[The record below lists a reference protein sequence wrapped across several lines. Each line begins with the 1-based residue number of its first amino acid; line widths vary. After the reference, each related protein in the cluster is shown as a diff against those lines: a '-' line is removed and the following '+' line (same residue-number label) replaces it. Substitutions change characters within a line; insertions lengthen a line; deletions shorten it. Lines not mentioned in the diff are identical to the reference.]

1 MFKALKAIFRFSLHT
16 VAYTVCALIIAIYVA
31 VRVNLAGTAIER
43 LLTDQLS
50 ELINTPVQVG
60 KVEVNW
66 INQIVVTDLRVDT
79 ILYVRR
85 AMVGYN
91 ITPLLFERELH
102 LSTAQ
107 FIDFSVNLSR
117 DTTGILNIQPIIDAV
132 SKKEDNNDPLIQQF
146 QIGTLHLR
154 RGDISFYN
162 HLPSASQRFNIS
174 DLNSNVHIKD
184 NNLDVRQLTCL
195 AQTPYGIYNIDGS
208 LSKRQFIA
216 SLSSN
221 DLSASVTVQDVSRP
235 IDSLQ
240 CNIDINHYQTTIP
253 KFGQVSVS
261 GTVSGILCQISLDL
275 HAHTPI
281 GNVHTSAC
289 LRDTVQLEGRITS
302 PRLDLQPLA
311 QLLQKTQSVKNEL
324 LSHHIYN
331 AHIDFDIDRHKGGD
345 LGMTFS
351 LNDSLLSADVV
362 VATSVS
368 DIFSSPF
375 DLSSLS
381 TVKLEATLKR
391 LSIHNVPEVS
401 ALVTAEVDLN
411 DREGYIQLSDLQ
423 LRNDSSTISLE
434 PITIEGTRYRG
445 YVKSPVLIADYSR
458 DKSSGLLQV
467 SGRIPSV
474 NHILEFINIP
484 VHLSGSIPIELRADS
499 SFTLASGHIGI
510 PAFSINSFHYNDPL
524 NIDIEADLNQRSL
537 TLHPLNDIDLTALLG
552 SIKDKAAHVGGL
564 ARGPITISD
573 GIARADLDVRQFTYI
588 DTLIG
593 TARIAASYDFNSSYI
608 GLDANVHAR
617 TGRPSHITGGVA
629 LAKPSLNRHSTVLD
643 LDFQTD
649 SLPLGFINI
658 WTGSFLQD
666 FTGTVTGHVA
676 LTGPSSEL
684 LLTGTPHVD
693 GSFTHDLVGTRFHLH
708 DSFVL
713 DTTAMIFRDAHVYD
727 DERNLLLLNA
737 DIRHSYLDH
746 FIYDVRLSTDDG
758 FLLFNKPE
766 SSKGAQY
773 WGQLYTNGTAQ
784 LHNTQGPLNIEL
796 DMTTAPGSWLNIS
809 PYAARIDDKASYSFL
824 TFRDANTL
832 EGDSYTPLAIHH
844 QSSPSLLASL
854 RVTATEQC
862 RIAVK
867 IDPLSVTD
875 ELQCRGN
882 GNLVLQYDPR
892 NDLSI
897 GGIFNI
903 TSGIYNINMQGG
915 LLNKVFRLQSGSS
928 VHFNGIPSDADLN
941 INATYNVPS
950 ANLKDL
956 DENIATLGS
965 LGRTTV
971 PVDCQLSVTGQ
982 LSQPQVGFDLSLR
995 NVSDEVQAYVH
1006 NIIGTPE
1013 MLNQE
1018 VLYLLLFNRFY
1029 TPDYVQQST
1038 RGSRGGGE
1046 LASFATSSVTAGIN
1060 QLLNK
1065 VSDHIS
1071 IGSSVNSERG
1081 DFSDVQAD
1089 ISLTTRFLDDRLVLG
1104 GNFGYRDPSS
1114 SLGAGNA
1121 SKFIG
1126 DFDAEFLMN
1135 TRGTVRFKAYS
1146 HSSQRDYNI
1155 NNAQTTQGV
1164 GIVIRK
1170 DF

>member
-1 MFKALKAIFRFSLHT
+1 MHT

-31 VRVNLAGTAIER
+31 VRINLAGTAIER

-50 ELINTPVQVG
+50 ELISTPVQVG

-117 DTTGILNIQPIIDAV
+117 DTAGVLNIQPIIDAV
-132 SKKEDNNDPLIQQF
+132 SKKDDNNDPLIQQF

-154 RGDISFYN
+154 RGDLSFYN
-162 HLPSASQRFNIS
+162 HQPSGSQQFRIS
-174 DLNSNVHIKD
+174 DLSSNVHIKD
-184 NNLDVRQLTCL
+184 NNLEVRQLSCF
-195 AQTPYGIYNIDGS
+195 AQTPYGGYQLEGS
-208 LSKRQFIA
+208 LNHRQLYA
-216 SLSSN
+216 SLGSN
-221 DLSASVTVQDVSRP
+221 DLSATVTVQDISRP
-235 IDSLQ
+235 VDSLL
-240 CNIDINHYQTTIP
+240 CAIDISNFQTTVP
-253 KFGQVSVS
+253 KLGPVSVS
-261 GTVSGILCQISLDL
+261 GTLSGMLRQVSLDL
-275 HAHTPI
+275 QAATPI
-281 GNVHTSAC
+281 GNIHATGS
-289 LRDTVQLEGRITS
+289 LRDTVQFVGSITS
-302 PRLDLQPLA
+302 PRLDLQPLSNKKDENSA
-311 QLLQKTQSVKNEL
+311 L
-324 LSHHIYN
+324 LSHHLYN
-331 AHIDFDIDRHKGGD
+331 AHIDLDVDRHKGGD
-345 LGMTFS
+345 LGVTFT
-351 LNDSLLSADVV
+351 LNDSLLSADVAI
-362 VATSVS
+362 ATSVY
-368 DIFSSPF
+368 DIFTRPL

-381 TVKLEATLKR
+381 TVKLEASLKR
-391 LSIHNVPEVS
+391 LSIPSIPEISAQVS
-401 ALVTAEVDLN
+401 AEVALN
-411 DREGYIQLSDLQ
+411 DREGYVTLTDMQ
-423 LRNDSSTISLE
+423 LRNDSNSISLE
-434 PITIEGTRYRG
+434 PLIIEGTRYRG
-445 YVKSPVLIADYSR
+445 YIKSPLLVADYAR
-458 DKSSGLLQV
+458 DRYTGRLQV
-467 SGRIPSV
+467 TGRIPTL
-474 NHILEFINIP
+474 NHIIQFLDIP
-484 VHLSGSIPIELRADS
+484 VHLSGSIPINLQADS
-499 SFTLASGHIGI
+499 TFTLASGHVDI
-510 PAFSINSFHYNDPL
+510 PALRINSFQYDDPL
-524 NIDIEADLNQRSL
+524 SIDIEADINKRSF
-537 TLHPLNDIDLTALLG
+537 TLYPNNDLDLTVLLG
-552 SIKDKAAHVGGL
+552 TISSKAAHVGGL
-564 ARGPITISD
+564 ARGPITLSE
-573 GIARADLDVRQFTYI
+573 GIAHADLNVRNFSYI

-593 TARIAASYDFNSSYI
+593 SARIAASYDFNNAYI
-608 GLDANVHAR
+608 GLDANVYAR
-617 TGRPSHITGGVA
+617 TGRQSHITGGVA
-629 LAKPSLNRHSTVLD
+629 LAKHSIGRHSTTLD

-658 WTGSFLQD
+658 WTGSFLQN

-676 LTGPSSEL
+676 LSGPTSKL
-684 LLTGTPHVD
+684 ILTGTPHVD
-693 GSFTHDLVGTRFHLH
+693 GTFTHDLVGTRFHLH

-713 DTTAMIFRDAHVYD
+713 DTTAMYFRDAHVYD
-727 DERNLLLLNA
+727 DERNLILVNA
-737 DIRHSYLDH
+737 DITHRYLDD

-758 FLLFNKPE
+758 FLLFDKPVA
-766 SSKGAQY
+766 SNGAQY

-784 LHNTQGPLNIEL
+784 LYNTQGPLNIEL

-809 PYAARIDDKASYSFL
+809 PYAARVDDKASYSFL
-824 TFRDANTL
+824 TFRNAN
-832 EGDSYTPLAIHH
+832 GHPDNAPIPLATPH
-844 QSSPSLLASL
+844 QASPSLQASL

-882 GNLVLQYDPR
+882 GNLVLLYDPR
-892 NDLSI
+892 NDLTI

-903 TSGIYNINMQGG
+903 TSGNYNINMQGG

-928 VHFNGIPSDADLN
+928 VHFNGVPSDADLN

-971 PVDCQLSVTGQ
+971 PVDCQLAVTGQ

-1029 TPDYVQQST
+1029 TPDYAQQST
-1038 RGSRGGGE
+1038 RTNRGGGE

-1065 VSDHIS
+1065 VSDHVS
-1071 IGSSVNSERG
+1071 IGSSVTSERG
-1081 DFSDVQAD
+1081 DFTDVQAD

-1121 SKFIG
+1121 SKFVG
-1126 DFDAEFLMN
+1126 DFDVEFLMN

-1155 NNAQTTQGV
+1155 NNAQTTQGL
-1164 GIVIRK
+1164 GIIIRK

>member
-50 ELINTPVQVG
+50 ELISTPVQVG

-117 DTTGILNIQPIIDAV
+117 DTTGVLNIQPIIDAV
-132 SKKEDNNDPLIQQF
+132 SRKDDSNDPLIQQF

-154 RGDISFYN
+154 RGDITFYN
-162 HLPSASQRFNIS
+162 HQPSGTQRFGIS

-184 NNLDVRQLTCL
+184 NNLDVRQLTCF
-195 AQTPYGIYNIDGS
+195 AQTPFGSYNLEGS
-208 LSKRQFIA
+208 LSNRQLYA
-216 SLSSN
+216 SLGSS
-221 DLSASVTVQDVSRP
+221 DLSASVTVRDISRPVDSLFCSIDVS
-235 IDSLQ
+235 
-240 CNIDINHYQTTIP
+240 NYYTTIP
-253 KFGQVSVS
+253 KFGPVSVS
-261 GTVSGILCQISLDL
+261 GTASGILRQITLDL
-275 HAHTPI
+275 HADTPI
-281 GNVHTSAC
+281 GRLHTTGS
-289 LRDTVQLEGRITS
+289 LMDTTQFVGSITS
-302 PRLDLQPLA
+302 PRLDLQPLSKE
-311 QLLQKTQSVKNEL
+311 KTEL

-331 AHIDFDIDRHKGGD
+331 AHIDLDVDRHKGGD
-345 LGMTFS
+345 VSASFT
-351 LNDSLLSADVV
+351 LNDSLLSADVA
-362 VATSVS
+362 VATSVY
-368 DIFSSPF
+368 DIFTRPL

-381 TVKLEATLKR
+381 TVKLEASLHR
-391 LSIHNVPEVS
+391 LSIPNAPEVS
-401 ALVTAEVDLN
+401 AQVSAEVDLN
-411 DREGYIQLSDLQ
+411 DREGYMTLSDLQ
-423 LRNDSSTISLE
+423 LRNDTSTISLD
-434 PITIEGTRYRG
+434 PLIIEGTRYRG
-445 YVKSPVLIADYSR
+445 YIKGPVLIADYSR
-458 DKSSGLLQV
+458 DKSSGQLHV

-474 NHILEFINIP
+474 NHIIQFLDIP
-484 VHLSGSIPIELRADS
+484 VHLSGSIPIELRTDS
-499 SFTLASGHIGI
+499 TFTLASGHIGI
-510 PAFSINSFHYNDPL
+510 PAFRINTFQYDDPL
-524 NIDIEADLNQRSL
+524 NIDLEADINKRSI
-537 TLHPLNDIDLTALLG
+537 TLHPLNDIDLTSLLG
-552 SIKDKAAHVGGL
+552 TIGDKSAHVGGL
-564 ARGPITISD
+564 ARGPVTISD
-573 GIARADLDVRQFTYI
+573 GIARADLNVRQFSYI

-593 TARIAASYDFNSSYI
+593 TARIAASYDFNNSYI
-608 GLDANVHAR
+608 GLDAHVDAR

-629 LAKPSLNRHSTVLD
+629 LIKHSIGRHATTLN

-649 SLPLGFINI
+649 SLPLGFINV

-666 FTGTVTGHVA
+666 FTGTVSGHVA
-676 LTGPSSEL
+676 LAGPSSEL
-684 LLTGTPHVD
+684 ILTGNPRVD
-693 GSFTHDLVGTRFHLH
+693 GTFTHDLVGTRFHLH
-708 DSFVL
+708 DSLVL
-713 DTTAMIFRDAHVYD
+713 DTTSITFRDAHVYD
-727 DERNLLLLNA
+727 DERNLILVNA
-737 DIRHSYLDH
+737 DITHQYLDH
-746 FIYDVRLSTDDG
+746 FIYDVRLRTDDG
-758 FLLFNKPE
+758 FLLFDKPE
-766 SSKGAQY
+766 SQKGAQY

-784 LHNTQGPLNIEL
+784 LTNTQGPLNIEL

-824 TFRDANTL
+824 TFRDANTTI
-832 EGDSYTPLAIHH
+832 GNNNQNINNTPPTPHH
-844 QSSPSLLASL
+844 TSSPSLLASL

-862 RIAVK
+862 RISVR

-882 GNLVLQYDPR
+882 GNLVLLYDPR

-903 TSGIYNINMQGG
+903 TSGNYNINMQGG

-928 VHFNGIPSDADLN
+928 VHFNGLPSDADLN

-971 PVDCQLSVTGQ
+971 PVDCQLAVTGQ

-1029 TPDYVQQST
+1029 TPDYAQQST
-1038 RGSRGGGE
+1038 RTSRGGGE

-1065 VSDHIS
+1065 VSDHVS
-1071 IGSSVNSERG
+1071 IGSSVTSERG
-1081 DFSDVQAD
+1081 DFSDVEAD
-1089 ISLTTRFLDDRLVLG
+1089 ISLTTRFLDNRLVLG

-1121 SKFIG
+1121 SKFVG

-1164 GIVIRK
+1164 GIIIRK